1 MYIQLQPSTVG
12 HACISDFF
20 EDQKKFLLSLA
31 NNNVFKIFKEKDKN
45 NINEVIQKIIIT
57 SVAPLSKDAKSTY
70 LKFTAIDAKNKDII
84 YEGLVN
90 WD

>member
-31 NNNVFKIFKEKDKN
+31 NNNVFKIFLDDVQVYTAPN
-45 NINEVIQKIIIT
+45 PNIGRLAGIKIAFT
-57 SVAPLSKDAKSTY
+57 GAGMMCEFSLKPLSK
-70 LKFTAIDAKNKDII
+70 
-84 YEGLVN
+84 
-90 WD
+90 